1 MGMFSNLTTDNI
13 EKAEDRVGGSAPKLS
28 SGIYDATVK
37 IAYVGDSQRSDAKS
51 VNLHLDINGTEVRE
65 QVWVTNG
72 QGQNFYVAKDGSGK
86 HMPLPGF
93 TMINDLCLLT
103 TEQELSAQDT
113 EEKVVKLW
121 NREERA
127 EKNTRVPCLTELHG
141 KSVKVALLRKIVNKR
156 VRTDSGEYKPTSETV
171 TLNTVDKFLYSD
183 DGRTVLE
190 IQNGVKTA
198 EFAEAWM
205 TRNDGKDRD
214 ESVKTETAGTSGTGR
229 PGAPASG
236 GSAASKLFG

>member
-1 MGMFSNLTTDNI
+1 MSKITNI
-13 EKAEDRVGGSAPKLS
+13 TGVGLPLAVPEEQEINKAEMEHRFFKTLKLA
-28 SGIYDATVK
+28 GVLAFVD
-37 IAYVGDSQRSDAKS
+37 
-51 VNLHLDINGTEVRE
+51 
-65 QVWVTNG
+65 

-103 TEQELSAQDT
+103 TEQELSAQET